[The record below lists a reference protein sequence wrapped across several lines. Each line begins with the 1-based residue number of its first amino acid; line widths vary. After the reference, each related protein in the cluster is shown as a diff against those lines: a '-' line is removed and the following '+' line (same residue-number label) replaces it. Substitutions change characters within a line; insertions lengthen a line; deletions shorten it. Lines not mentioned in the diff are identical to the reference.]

1 MMRLSVAQR
10 SERGGREYNE
20 DFIGFCA
27 NETLGCFVLADGAGG
42 YEGGALAAETAV
54 RHVLSFFS
62 AAPAVDSAA
71 INAAIPVARNALA
84 DARER
89 HPQYAEMDTTIAA
102 LMLDTE
108 RALAY
113 WSHLGDSRIYLFRNG
128 RSRILTHDHSVLQSM
143 IDAGM
148 FNGAL
153 RGNRKRSMLYAAVG
167 SGEIPERA
175 VRDKPLALLSGDI
188 FLLCSD
194 GFWES
199 IGEEVMEAALQQAA
213 SPEQWLDAM
222 VREIA
227 EPDAAD
233 QDNYSVLAVWVGDRE
248 EITTRILAKKVQE
261 A

>member
-27 NETLGCFVLADGAGG
+27 SETQGCFVLADGAGG
-42 YEGGALAAETAV
+42 HEGGALAAKTAV
-54 RHVLSFFS
+54 QHVLSFFS
-62 AAPAVDSAA
+62 AAPTVDGVA
-71 INAAIPVARNALA
+71 INASISVARHALA
-84 DARER
+84 NARAH
-89 HPQYAEMDTTIAA
+89 HPHYAEMDTTIAA

-113 WSHLGDSRIYLFRNG
+113 WSHLGDSRVYLFRNG
-128 RSRILTHDHSVLQSM
+128 RARLLTRDHSVLQSM

-153 RGNRKRSMLYAAVG
+153 RGNRKRSMLYVAVG
-167 SGEIPERA
+167 SGDIPEHA
-175 VRDKPLALLSGDI
+175 VCDKPLTLLSGDI

-199 IGEEVMEAALQQAA
+199 VGEEVMEAALQRTNA
-213 SPEQWLDAM
+213 PEQWLDAM
-222 VREIA
+222 VGEIA
-227 EPDAAD
+227 APDAAD
-233 QDNYSVLAVWVGDRE
+233 QDNYSALAVWVGERE
-248 EITTRILAKKVQE
+248 EITTRILAKASE